1 MAAFRFEAVNAS
13 GGAQRGVLEA
23 DSARAAR
30 GQLRG
35 QGLIPITV
43 EPAIQ
48 DSQSRRR
55 TFRLTSRLSLREQA
69 LFTRQFASL
78 LVAGLPLDEA
88 LSVLTE
94 QAERDYVGDLLATI
108 RAEVMGGQS
117 LAGALSMHPRD
128 FPDLYRA
135 LIGAGEHTGN
145 LGVVMERLADYLDER
160 AALRQKIILAFT
172 YPAIVT
178 VVALGIVTLLL
189 TYVVPQVVSVFTNTK
204 QQLPILTIL
213 MLWLSAFVRS
223 YGLFIALI
231 LIVGA
236 VFAVRLLRLPGPRM
250 TWDRWLLRAPLIGRL
265 VRDYNTV
272 RFVSTL
278 AILSAAAVPILR
290 ALQVA
295 GETLSNTL
303 MRRNV
308 DDAIVRVSEGA
319 PLSRALG
326 SAKTFPP
333 ALIHLV
339 RSGEATGNV
348 SQMLERAA
356 AAGALELERRTLL
369 LTSLLEPMLILCMG
383 GIVLCIVLA
392 VMMPIIEI
400 NQLVH

>member
-1 MAAFRFEAVNAS
+1 MAAFRFEAINA
-13 GGAQRGVLEA
+13 GGGPQRGVIEA

-35 QGLIPITV
+35 QGLIPLTV
-43 EPAIQ
+43 EPAQ
-48 DSQSRRR
+48 ETQGKRGSL
-55 TFRLTSRLSLREQA
+55 RLSSRLSLREQA

-88 LSVLTE
+88 LNVLTE
-94 QAERDYVGDLLATI
+94 QAERDYVGDLVATI

-128 FPDLYRA
+128 FPDIYRA

-145 LGVVMERLADYLDER
+145 LGVVMERLADYLDAR
-160 AALRQKIILAFT
+160 SALRQKIFLAFT

-178 VVALGIVTLLL
+178 VVAFGIVTLLL
-189 TYVVPQVVSVFTNTK
+189 TYVVPQVVTVFANTK
-204 QQLPILTIL
+204 QKLPILTII
-213 MLWLSAFVRS
+213 MLWVSGMVRRF
-223 YGLFIALI
+223 GL
-231 LIVGA
+231 VGA
-236 VFAVRLLRLPGPRM
+236 LVLLVGGVAAVRVLQRPGPKLALH
-250 TWDRWLLRAPLIGRL
+250 RWLLGAPLLGRL

-278 AILSAAAVPILR
+278 AILSAASVPILR
-290 ALQVA
+290 ALQAA
-295 GETLSNTL
+295 GETLSNVV
-303 MRRNV
+303 MRRHV
-308 DDAIVRVSEGA
+308 DEAILRVSEGV

-326 SAKTFPP
+326 VARVFPP
-333 ALIHLV
+333 ALIHLI

-348 SQMLERAA
+348 AQMLERAA
-356 AAGALELERRTLL
+356 LAGALELERRTLL
-369 LTSLLEPMLILCMG
+369 LTSLLEPLLILTMG
-383 GIVLCIVLA
+383 VVVLGIVLA

>member
-1 MAAFRFEAVNAS
+1 MAAFRFEAITAS
-13 GGAQRGVLEA
+13 GSPQRGVLEA

-35 QGLIPITV
+35 QGLIPLTV
-43 EPAIQ
+43 EPAQ
-48 DSQSRRR
+48 DSHAKR
-55 TFRLTSRLSLREQA
+55 TGWRLSSRLSLREQA

-88 LSVLTE
+88 LNVLTE
-94 QAERDYVGDLLATI
+94 QAERDYVGDLVATI

-117 LAGALSMHPRD
+117 LAGALAMHPKD

-145 LGVVMERLADYLDER
+145 LGLVMERLADYLDAR
-160 AALRQKIILAFT
+160 AALRQKILLAFS

-189 TYVVPQVVSVFTNTK
+189 TYVVPQVVTVFSNTK
-204 QQLPILTIL
+204 QQLPLLTIAL
-213 MLWLSAFVRS
+213 LWISENVRR
-223 YGLFIALI
+223 YGAIAALVLI
-231 LIVGA
+231 AGA
-236 VFAVRLLRLPGPRM
+236 IFTLRLLREPGPKLA
-250 TWDRWLLRAPLIGRL
+250 WHGWLLGAPLIGRV

-278 AILSAAAVPILR
+278 AILSAASVPILR

-295 GETLSNTL
+295 GETLSNEV
-303 MRRNV
+303 MRRHV
-308 DDAIVRVSEGA
+308 DDSIVRVSEGA

-326 SAKTFPP
+326 AARTFPP

-348 SQMLERAA
+348 AQMLERAA

-369 LTSLLEPMLILCMG
+369 LTSLLEPMLVLCMG
-383 GIVLCIVLA
+383 GVVLAIVLA

>member
-1 MAAFRFEAVNAS
+1 MAAFRFEAINIS
-13 GGAQRGVLEA
+13 GGEQRGVLEA

-30 GQLRG
+30 GQLRS
-35 QGLIPITV
+35 QGLIPLTV
-43 EPAIQ
+43 EPAHEN
-48 DSQSRRR
+48 RGKRAGL
-55 TFRLTSRLSLREQA
+55 RLTSRLSLREQA

-88 LSVLTE
+88 LNVLTE
-94 QAERDYVGDLLATI
+94 QAERDYVGDLVATI

-117 LAGALSMHPRD
+117 LAGALAMHPRD

-145 LGVVMERLADYLDER
+145 LGLVMERLADYLDAR
-160 AALRQKIILAFT
+160 AALRQKILLAFT

-178 VVALGIVTLLL
+178 IVALGIVTLLL
-189 TYVVPQVVSVFTNTK
+189 TYVVPQVVNVFANTK
-204 QQLPILTIL
+204 QKLPFLTIA
-213 MLWLSAFVRS
+213 MLWISDTVRRFGL
-223 YGLFIALI
+223 YGALVLIAGGI
-231 LIVGA
+231 
-236 VFAVRLLRLPGPRM
+236 FTVRLLRHPGPRLV
-250 TWDRWLLRAPLIGRL
+250 WHRWLLDAPLLGRL

-295 GETLSNTL
+295 GETLSNEV

-308 DDAIVRVSEGA
+308 DDAILRVSEGA

-326 SAKTFPP
+326 SARTFPP

-348 SQMLERAA
+348 AEMLERAA
-356 AAGALELERRTLL
+356 TAGSLELERRTLV
-369 LTSLLEPMLILCMG
+369 LTSLLEPLLILFMG
-383 GIVLCIVLA
+383 GIVLAIVLA

>member
-1 MAAFRFEAVNAS
+1 M
-13 GGAQRGVLEA
+13 
-23 DSARAAR
+23 
-30 GQLRG
+30 
-35 QGLIPITV
+35 
-43 EPAIQ
+43 
-48 DSQSRRR
+48 
-55 TFRLTSRLSLREQA
+55 
-69 LFTRQFASL
+69 
-78 LVAGLPLDEA
+78 
-88 LSVLTE
+88 LTE
-94 QAERDYVGDLLATI
+94 QAERDYVGDLVATI

-117 LAGALSMHPRD
+117 LAGALAMHPKD

-145 LGVVMERLADYLDER
+145 LGLVMERLADYLDAR
-160 AALRQKIILAFT
+160 AALRQKILLAFS

-189 TYVVPQVVSVFTNTK
+189 TYVVPQVVTVFSNTK
-204 QQLPILTIL
+204 QQLPLLTIAL
-213 MLWLSAFVRS
+213 LWISENVRR
-223 YGLFIALI
+223 YGAIAALVLI
-231 LIVGA
+231 AGA
-236 VFAVRLLRLPGPRM
+236 IFTLRLLREPGPKLA
-250 TWDRWLLRAPLIGRL
+250 WHGWLLGAPLIGRV

-278 AILSAAAVPILR
+278 AILSAASVPILR

-295 GETLSNTL
+295 GETLSNEV
-303 MRRNV
+303 MRRHV
-308 DDAIVRVSEGA
+308 DDSIVRVSEGA

-326 SAKTFPP
+326 AARTFPP

-348 SQMLERAA
+348 AQMLERAA

-369 LTSLLEPMLILCMG
+369 LTSLLEPMLVLCMG
-383 GIVLCIVLA
+383 GVVLAIVLA